1 MVTGLHEIFIM
12 ESAINIVL
20 EKAEENHLK
29 EISQITIKVGE
40 LSGVMPEALEF
51 AFRSMAKGTIAEGA
65 QFLIEKVPA
74 AAECGNCGIEFE
86 ISHFNK
92 LCPKC
97 QKFSTLILRGYELY
111 VNKIVGE

>member
-1 MVTGLHEIFIM
+1 MAGLHEISIM
-12 ESAINIVL
+12 ESVINIVL
-20 EKAEENHLK
+20 EKAEENHLR
-29 EISQITIKVGE
+29 EISEITIKVGE

-51 AFRSMAKGTIAEGA
+51 AFSIMAKGTIAEGSK
-65 QFLIEKVPA
+65 FLIERVPA
-74 AAECGNCGIEFE
+74 AAKCGNCGIEFK

-111 VNKIVGE
+111 VNKIVG